1 MEKHRNLPEGNVGT
15 VVPEGEVIGLLD
27 ELARLVKELTP
38 HLDHILS
45 DAVMAHQRH
54 VLRDHAGKAR
64 IFDLSNDI
72 YQFNQRM
79 NALCSEA
86 ARKFATG
93 KHGINSKRP

>member
-15 VVPEGEVIGLLD
+15 VVPEGEVIALLD

-54 VLRDHAGKAR
+54 VLRDHAGRLASSTFR
-64 IFDLSNDI
+64 TISTSLT
-72 YQFNQRM
+72 
-79 NALCSEA
+79 NA
-86 ARKFATG
+86 
-93 KHGINSKRP
+93 